1 MDYKSHFQTRIPK
14 HGALRLLPRFLIVVT
29 ALALCGVPEVWADAS
44 IGSDSSWFVDMNRY
58 AASAHGALACE
69 KCHDN
74 IMEDGPNHP
83 KTDNAS
89 LLDEATRNFD
99 YGRCAACHASA
110 VQRTR
115 EGAHAKALAE
125 ELAPPAEGA
134 EASEKKKAPTCG
146 ECHSAH
152 YAPSGRSRL
161 ETGKEMTETC
171 GRCHP
176 AHRASYLA
184 DFHGRAAVK
193 LGNTRSAY
201 CSDCHGAHNTVSL
214 KENDKALAACLRC
227 HPDADE
233 GFSRVVI
240 HASLDTIEQKE
251 QEKKESLILVHRVR
265 VVAFAVVALVL
276 VFFFGHSFL
285 WIMRELHEKLRNR

>member
-1 MDYKSHFQTRIPK
+1 LDYKSHHHTRIPMQ
-14 HGALRLLPRFLIVVT
+14 GTRCRPAGFLIVLTVVV
-29 ALALCGVPEVWADAS
+29 LGVVSSGWSYAS
-44 IGSDSSWFVDMNRY
+44 AGPDTSWFVDMNRY
-58 AASAHGALACE
+58 AASAHGALACD
-69 KCHDN
+69 KCHEAV
-74 IMEDGPNHP
+74 MEEGEKHP
-83 KTDNAS
+83 RTDNAS

-99 YGRCAACHASA
+99 YGRCAGCHATA

-125 ELAPPAEGA
+125 ELASS
-134 EASEKKKAPTCG
+134 SEDPKETRKAKAPVCG
-146 ECHSAH
+146 DCHSAH

-161 ETGKEMTETC
+161 ETGKAMVETC
-171 GRCHP
+171 GTCHP

-201 CSDCHGAHNTVSL
+201 CSDCHGAHRTMSL
-214 KENDKALAACLRC
+214 KEKDPALRACLRC
-227 HPDADE
+227 HPEADE
-233 GFSRVVI
+233 GFAQVVI

-265 VVAFAVVALVL
+265 VVAFTVVALVL